1 MKKRLAT
8 LLKENETKAAE
19 LALSKN
25 MHTFQSGVKETKAR
39 KVVTS
44 NALREKI
51 EAKLIYA
58 NRELVFQN
66 KEKEKRVAE
75 LIIEPEVGKD
85 LWCGSFKIY
94 DIEGN
99 DLPLDKCPMARAMN
113 EGRVITGEEIIVER
127 PNGTQVLL
135 L

>member
-19 LALSKN
+19 LTLSKN

-94 DIEGN
+94 DTRRE
-99 DLPLDKCPMARAMN
+99 
-113 EGRVITGEEIIVER
+113 
-127 PNGTQVLL
+127 
-135 L
+135 